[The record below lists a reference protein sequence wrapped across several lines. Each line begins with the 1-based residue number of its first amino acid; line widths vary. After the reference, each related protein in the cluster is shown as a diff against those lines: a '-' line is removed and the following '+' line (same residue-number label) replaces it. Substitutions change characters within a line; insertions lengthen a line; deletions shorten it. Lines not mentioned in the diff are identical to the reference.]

1 MTPKTTQKVSR
12 GTDDPFYQLMQ
23 VSGSSVLKLFGLSQ
37 EEADQYQ
44 FKAVVLKDKS
54 LKPDVE
60 GRPYLENAQGRV
72 FLESQG
78 YLDKFIRHRLLAEVF
93 WSCRQEGYTGPVWA
107 CILYTQKEYQ
117 QKAESLTQFRGAKNC
132 QLADCI
138 HEIVLTDYT
147 EAELLRIDPH
157 LVILV
162 PLTITDPTQV
172 KLWEKAAEWK
182 ATIKQVFPEERQA
195 DALNVLGL
203 FVLHQFRHITVEEVL
218 AMLNF
223 DWMETRAG
231 QQTFE
236 KGRQTGLLDGM
247 QQGTQEMLLEAL
259 GERFSNLTNQLVQQ
273 IQAIDQPAILKQLLK
288 PALRCQTVEEFQE
301 LLAKTT

>member
-1 MTPKTTQKVSR
+1 
-12 GTDDPFYQLMQ
+12 
-23 VSGSSVLKLFGLSQ
+23 
-37 EEADQYQ
+37 
-44 FKAVVLKDKS
+44 
-54 LKPDVE
+54 
-60 GRPYLENAQGRV
+60 
-72 FLESQG
+72 
-78 YLDKFIRHRLLAEVF
+78 
-93 WSCRQEGYTGPVWA
+93 
-107 CILYTQKEYQ
+107 
-117 QKAESLTQFRGAKNC
+117 
-132 QLADCI
+132 LADCI

-218 AMLNF
+218 TMLEF
-223 DWMETRAG
+223 DWLETRAG

-236 KGRQTGLLDGM
+236 KGRQTGLLDGL
-247 QQGTQEMLLEAL
+247 QQGELKTAREMLLEAL
-259 GERFSNLTNQLVQQ
+259 AERFDQLTEAWAQQ
-273 IQAIDQPAILKQLLK
+273 IQAIDQVVILKHLFRQLW
-288 PALRCQTVEEFQE
+288 RCQTVAEFE
-301 LLAKTT
+301 AALARVGSTGNGALASVG

>member
-1 MTPKTTQKVSR
+1 MTTKKTQTVSL

-23 VSGSSVLKLFGLSQ
+23 VSGSSVLKLFGLSP
-37 EEADQYQ
+37 EEANQYQ
-44 FKAVVLKDKS
+44 FKAVILKDKS

-72 FLESQG
+72 FIESQG

-147 EAELLRIDPH
+147 EAELLRIDPQ

-172 KLWEKAAEWK
+172 KLWEKAVEWK
-182 ATIKQVFPEERQA
+182 ATVKQAFPEEKQA
-195 DALNVLGL
+195 AALNVLGL
-203 FVLHQFRHITVEEVL
+203 FVLHQFRHITAEEVL

-236 KGRQTGLLDGM
+236 KGRQTGMLDG
-247 QQGTQEMLLEAL
+247 GLKTAREMLLEAL
-259 GERFSNLTNQLVQQ
+259 GERFSTLTLQLVEQ
-273 IQAIDQPAILKQLLK
+273 IQAIDQLAILKQLLK
-288 PALRCQTVEEFQE
+288 PALRCQTLEEFQE
-301 LLAKTT
+301 LLVKLA